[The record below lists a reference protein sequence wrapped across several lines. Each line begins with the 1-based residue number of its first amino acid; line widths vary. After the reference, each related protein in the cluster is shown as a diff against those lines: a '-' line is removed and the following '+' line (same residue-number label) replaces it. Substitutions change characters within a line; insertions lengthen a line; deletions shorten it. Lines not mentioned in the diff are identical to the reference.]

1 VSWYDAR
8 VLGLWIALGVVGLL
22 LLYGILIFNRL
33 VRHRNR
39 VENAWSGID
48 VQLRRR
54 YDLIPNLIETVK
66 GYAAHERELFEE
78 VTEARTRAIAAGS
91 VRDQAQAETDITRS
105 LGRLMAVAEAYPQLR
120 ANENFLALQEELTAT
135 ESKIAFARQFYND
148 QVMRLNTMIEQFPSL
163 VIARLGGF
171 RQRDF
176 FEAEEDS
183 RGAVAVDL

>member
-1 VSWYDAR
+1 VIG
-8 VLGLWIALGVVGLL
+8 VWIAVGIVVVL
-22 LLYGILIFNRL
+22 LLYAILAFNAL

-78 VTEARTRAIAAGS
+78 VTEARTRAIAAGT
-91 VRDQAQAETDITRS
+91 VGDQAQAENEVTRS
-105 LGRLMAVAEAYPQLR
+105 LGRLLAVAEAYPQLR

-135 ESKIAFARQFYND
+135 ESKIAFSRQFYND
-148 QVMRLNTMIEQFPSL
+148 QVMRYNTMIEQFPSL
-163 VIARLGGF
+163 IIARMGRF
-171 RQRDF
+171 RQREF
-176 FEAEEDS
+176 FEAEENS

>member
-1 VSWYDAR
+1 MIGV
-8 VLGLWIALGVVGLL
+8 WIAVGIVLVL
-22 LLYGILIFNRL
+22 LLYAILAFNAL

-78 VTEARTRAIAAGS
+78 VTEARTRAIAAGT
-91 VRDQAQAETDITRS
+91 VGDQAQAENDVTRS
-105 LGRLMAVAEAYPQLR
+105 LGRLLAVAEAYPQLR

-135 ESKIAFARQFYND
+135 ESKIAIARQFYND
-148 QVMRLNTMIEQFPSL
+148 QVMRYNTMIEQFPSL
-163 VIARLGGF
+163 IIARMGRF
-171 RQRDF
+171 RQREF
-176 FEAEEDS
+176 FEAEENS

>member
-1 VSWYDAR
+1 
-8 VLGLWIALGVVGLL
+8 VLGLWIALGLVVLL
-22 LLYGILIFNRL
+22 LLYGILLFNRL

-54 YDLIPNLIETVK
+54 YDLIPNLVETVK
-66 GYAAHERELFEE
+66 GYAAHERQLFRE
-78 VTEARTRAIAAGS
+78 VTEARTRAIQAGT

-148 QVMRLNTMIEQFPSL
+148 QVMRYNTLIEQFPSL
-163 VIARLGGF
+163 FVARLGDF
-171 RQRDF
+171 RARDF
-176 FEAEEDS
+176 FEIEEES
-183 RGAVAVDL
+183 RGPVDVRP

>member
-1 VSWYDAR
+1 M
-8 VLGLWIALGVVGLL
+8 LGLWIALGVVGVL
-22 LLYGILIFNRL
+22 LLYAVFAFNGL

-48 VQLRRR
+48 VQLKRR
-54 YDLIPNLIETVK
+54 YDLIPNLIEAVK

-78 VTEARTRAIAAGS
+78 VTRARTQAISASG
-91 VRDQAQAETDITRS
+91 VRDQAQAETEITRS

-148 QVMRLNTMIEQFPSL
+148 QVMKYNTIIQQFPSL
-163 VIARLGGF
+163 IVARVGRF
-171 RQRDF
+171 TERDF

>member
-1 VSWYDAR
+1 MV
-8 VLGLWIALGVVGLL
+8 GLWIALAIVGVLV
-22 LLYGILIFNRL
+22 LYFILAFNSL
-33 VRHRNR
+33 VRLRNR

-66 GYAAHERELFEE
+66 GYATHERELFEQI
-78 VTEARTRAIAAGS
+78 TRARTQAIEAGT
-91 VRDQAQAETDITRS
+91 VGDQAQAEREVTQS
-105 LGRLMAVAEAYPQLR
+105 LGRLLAVAEAYPQLR

-148 QVMRLNTMIEQFPSL
+148 QVMRYNTKIEQFPSL
-163 VIARLGGF
+163 IVARMGGF
-171 RQRDF
+171 RQREF

-183 RGAVAVDL
+183 RGAVAVNT